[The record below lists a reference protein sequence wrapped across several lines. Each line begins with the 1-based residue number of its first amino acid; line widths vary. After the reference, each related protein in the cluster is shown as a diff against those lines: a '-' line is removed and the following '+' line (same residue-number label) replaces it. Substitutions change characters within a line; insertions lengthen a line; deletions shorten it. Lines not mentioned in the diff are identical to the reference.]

1 MDVYPHAWTF
11 FIPSISVITF
21 TVLNLFI
28 GIVVDAI
35 ATVKQQNDTTRHDQL
50 SSKQDID
57 LIRKDLSALKIE

>member
-11 FIPSISVITF
+11 FIPSITVTTF

-35 ATVKQQNDTTRHDQL
+35 ATVKEQDDTTRHDQL

-57 LIRKDLSALKIE
+57 LIRKDLSALKIQ